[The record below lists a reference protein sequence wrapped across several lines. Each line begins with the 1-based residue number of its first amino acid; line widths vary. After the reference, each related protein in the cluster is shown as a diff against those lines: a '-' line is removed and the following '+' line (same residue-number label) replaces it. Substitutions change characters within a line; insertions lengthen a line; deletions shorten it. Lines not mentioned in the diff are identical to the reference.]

1 MSTGLI
7 ALACGDLRIAKRF
20 LDNDVLM
27 RRHSAFHTQQ
37 AIEKAVMHCL
47 KLLGR
52 SYTKA
57 TCISDLLARFP
68 NDQSILS
75 DEWLDWLEENSDLLY
90 RWENEAL
97 WELAFEVSREQLLSL
112 YEKAQELC
120 DLILRASEDGGT
132 EV

>member
-1 MSTGLI
+1 MSAGLLAI
-7 ALACGDLRIAKRF
+7 AYGDLRIAKRF
-20 LDNDVLM
+20 LDDDELM

-68 NDQSILS
+68 NAQSILS
-75 DEWLDWLEENSDLLY
+75 DEWLDWLEEHSDLLY
-90 RWENEAL
+90 QWENEAL
-97 WELAFEVSREQLLSL
+97 EEWAFKVSREEIQSL
-112 YEKAQELC
+112 YEKARELY
-120 DLILRASEDGGT
+120 DLVLRASEDKGT